1 MKKLH
6 YLILAA
12 CMVIPQTLHAQ
23 FEEVSTSTRSTA
35 LGGMFTHVADDAS
48 ALFINSAGLVNSAS
62 PVLYGDFSESSAAGY
77 GSETMIAAI
86 YPAPWITVGAGWYRR
101 GLSGGDIDDENVF
114 IAGIAKKLLTNT
126 GGSYLSVGA
135 AMKAGRLAYGSS
147 CDCPAGGSSESD
159 VTGDLGLILRPLPV
173 ISIGYSLITL
183 KEVDFGDYGSAR
195 SWERS
200 SRWGISYFWENRVVV
215 GFEQQRSAGRT
226 TYHYGL
232 AVRTSTP
239 IEILA
244 GYDDGDV
251 QGGVRW
257 VDEILLVSVAFGS
270 GGDGGIHAR
279 ASIELS
285 IPSGDKERGTATV
298 R

>member
-86 YPAPWITVGAGWYRR
+86 YPAPWITVGAGWFRR

-183 KEVDFGDYGSAR
+183 KEVDFGDYGSAQDI
-195 SWERS
+195 
-200 SRWGISYFWENRVVV
+200 GALTLFLP
-215 GFEQQRSAGRT
+215 FGR
-226 TYHYGL
+226 
-232 AVRTSTP
+232 AVCRALIGAVSLKPALKDIGALLQATESE
-239 IEILA
+239 IEA
-244 GYDDGDV
+244 AEV
-251 QGGVRW
+251 AVEPE
-257 VDEILLVSVAFGS
+257 EI
-270 GGDGGIHAR
+270 
-279 ASIELS
+279 
-285 IPSGDKERGTATV
+285 
-298 R
+298 